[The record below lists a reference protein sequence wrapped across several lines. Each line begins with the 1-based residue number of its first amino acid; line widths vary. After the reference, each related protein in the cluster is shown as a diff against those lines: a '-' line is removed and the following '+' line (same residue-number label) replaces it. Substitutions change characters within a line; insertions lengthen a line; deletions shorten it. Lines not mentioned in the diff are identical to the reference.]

1 MRTRVR
7 IVQEAGAAGN
17 DGLFGDRTDPQMTQ
31 ITQMGS
37 FICDHLRHLRINIW
51 RSLMFRRLS
60 ILIILLTSATAF
72 GQVLTIGPNF
82 SGAPN
87 SSDLAIAAVRTDID
101 LVSPASATGTVTSV
115 HVYWSSSGCTNA
127 LKIKFFH
134 RSGNTLTMTAER
146 GPFTP
151 SGGESTIAMSP
162 AVSVEQGDLIGVARV
177 ANCGNAGSFFGITT
191 AGFVVFGSDVTG
203 SVDITSGSFSGAP
216 LALGGTGTATEQLR
230 GYIPVVGSAAGA
242 SGSNFK
248 TSLQLLYG
256 APGSSGSITG
266 KLAFHP
272 SGASGSSSDPTITYN
287 VGAGQVVTYP
297 DIVATF
303 GRSGLGSVD
312 LITTPTATQPVIITR
327 VYNDAGTL
335 GTSGLTEDV
344 IESSDT
350 RIINAGFTAFLVT
363 PVDPTKTRFNIG
375 VRTGLSGATLT
386 AVLRATNGTA
396 LKTVTKTYLPNWF
409 EQVDSTS
416 FFAGTAVGANQS
428 IKITVSVGS
437 AIVYGSTTDNIT
449 NDPNIQFAVALFGIA

>member
-1 MRTRVR
+1 MRTNPIR
-7 IVQEAGAAGN
+7 
-17 DGLFGDRTDPQMTQ
+17 F
-31 ITQMGS
+31 
-37 FICDHLRHLRINIW
+37 
-51 RSLMFRRLS
+51 S
-60 ILIILLTSATAF
+60 ILFVLFSSATLF

-82 SGAPN
+82 SGSPN
-87 SSDLAIAAVRTDID
+87 SSDSNVAPVRTDID

-115 HVYWSSSGCTNA
+115 HVYWSQTGCANA

-146 GPFTP
+146 GPFT
-151 SGGESTIAMSP
+151 STTSDLTLTMSP
-162 AVSVEQGDLIGVARV
+162 AVAVQQGDLIGVARI
-177 ANCGNAGSFFGITT
+177 ASCGNPGSFFGFPS
-191 AGFVVFGSDVTG
+191 AGYVAFGSDVTG
-203 SVDITSGSFSGAP
+203 SVDITAGSLAGSP

-230 GYIPVVGSAAGA
+230 GYIPVVGSTAGA
-242 SGSNFK
+242 SGANFK

-266 KLAFHP
+266 KLVFHQ
-272 SGASGSSSDPTITYN
+272 SGTSGSSSDPTVTYN

-312 LITTPTATQPVIITR
+312 LITTPTATKPVIITR

-344 IESSDT
+344 IEASDP
-350 RIINAGFTAFLVT
+350 RVINAGFTAFLVT
-363 PVDPTKTRFNIG
+363 PVDPAKTRFNIG

-386 AVLRATNGTA
+386 AVLRDTNGTA

-409 EQVDSTS
+409 EQVDSTA
-416 FFAGTAVGANQS
+416 FFAGTAVGPNQS
-428 IKITVSVGS
+428 IAITVSVGS
-437 AIVYGSTTDNIT
+437 AIVYGSTTDNIN

>member
-1 MRTRVR
+1 MRKNPFRFTTL
-7 IVQEAGAAGN
+7 IV
-17 DGLFGDRTDPQMTQ
+17 LF
-31 ITQMGS
+31 
-37 FICDHLRHLRINIW
+37 
-51 RSLMFRRLS
+51 
-60 ILIILLTSATAF
+60 TSATVF

-82 SGAPN
+82 SGSPN
-87 SSDLAIAAVRTDID
+87 SSDSNVAPVRTDID
-101 LVSPASATGTVTSV
+101 LVSPASATGTVSSV
-115 HVYWSSSGCTNA
+115 HVYWSQAGCTNA
-127 LKIKFFH
+127 LKIKFFR

-146 GPFTP
+146 GPF
-151 SGGESTIAMSP
+151 STSSADMTLAMSP
-162 AVSVEQGDLIGVARV
+162 VVSVQQGDLIGVARV
-177 ANCGNAGSFFGITT
+177 ASCGNPGSFFGFPS
-191 AGFVVFGSDVTG
+191 AGYVAFGSDVTG
-203 SVDITSGSFSGAP
+203 SVDIASGTASGSP
-216 LALGGTGTATEQLR
+216 LALGGTGTATEEVR

-256 APGSSGSITG
+256 APSSSGSITG
-266 KLAFHP
+266 KLVFHP

-297 DIVATF
+297 DVVATF

-312 LITTPTATQPVIITR
+312 LITTPTATKPVVITR

-344 IESSDT
+344 IDPSDP
-350 RIINAGFTAFLVT
+350 RVINTGFTAFLVT

-375 VRTGLSGATLT
+375 VRTGFSGATLT
-386 AVLRATNGTA
+386 AVLRDTNGTA
-396 LKTVTKTYLPNWF
+396 LKTVTKSYLPNWF

-428 IKITVSVGS
+428 ISITVSVGS

-449 NDPNIQFAVALFGIA
+449 NDPNIQFATALFGIA